1 MLSLSFSSSTSASSY
16 LTKHAIDYYYSYV
29 LLLLTSKKYPQI
41 RKPRREE
48 QEEKNNKTSSMN
60 CSDSLPLVQGLA
72 TVNLV

>member
-29 LLLLTSKKYPQI
+29 LPLLMSKKNPQI

-60 CSDSLPLVQGLA
+60 SDSLPLVQGLA

>member
-29 LLLLTSKKYPQI
+29 LLFTSKKNPQI

-48 QEEKNNKTSSMN
+48 QEENNNKTSSMN

-72 TVNLV
+72 RVNLV